1 LSLFLGKPS
10 IKNVSLPLSFIA
22 FLFGFE
28 KIIHMINIFL
38 EFRYLEFVTFSRS
51 VHVISTGTIVPFR
64 IWLSISSPIFD
75 SGLFRSALRRS
86 PADK

>member
-28 KIIHMINIFL
+28 KNIHMINIGFIL
-38 EFRYLEFVTFSRS
+38 N
-51 VHVISTGTIVPFR
+51 
-64 IWLSISSPIFD
+64 
-75 SGLFRSALRRS
+75 
-86 PADK
+86 